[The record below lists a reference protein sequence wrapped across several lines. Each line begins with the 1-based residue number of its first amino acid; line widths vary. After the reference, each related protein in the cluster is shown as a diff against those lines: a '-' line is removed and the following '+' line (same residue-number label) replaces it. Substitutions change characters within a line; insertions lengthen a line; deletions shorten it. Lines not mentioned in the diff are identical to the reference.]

1 MLTPLPFS
9 LHASL
14 GCPPHADL
22 AVSLAWELSDLDG
35 HQLECGL
42 DVLAAATLTD
52 LPADPAARLTALGE
66 PVTAGALRPRAH
78 GGVRD
83 LLIGDVVAD
92 GRGHPVALAVVLV
105 EVARRAG
112 IDVGI
117 VAGDADHYLADQ
129 HSDEPWLLD
138 PATGHVI
145 DAMEFPRFCG
155 HLMAG
160 PSGPAGR
167 ISVHAVD
174 PAVSGA
180 VQARCRR
187 VGAFVGEVDP
197 ADRRR
202 AGSLAAVAA
211 QLGQADSA

>member
-92 GRGHPVALAVVLV
+92 GRGHPLALAVVLV

-117 VAGDADHYLADQ
+117 VAGGADHYLADQ

-138 PATGHVI
+138 PATGQVI
-145 DAMEFPRFCG
+145 DATVLDGE
-155 HLMAG
+155 LTW
-160 PSGPAGR
+160 
-167 ISVHAVD
+167 
-174 PAVSGA
+174 
-180 VQARCRR
+180 RCAHQ
-187 VGAFVGEVDP
+187 V
-197 ADRRR
+197 
-202 AGSLAAVAA
+202 VAA
-211 QLGQADSA
+211 LLDLAQPRYERIGDLRHALRVAELRCLLPFDDESRADARARLRHLNSRLN

>member
-14 GCPPHADL
+14 GCPPRADL

-66 PVTAGALRPRAH
+66 PVTAGALRPSAH

-117 VAGDADHYLADQ
+117 VAGGADHYLADQ

-145 DAMEFPRFCG
+145 DATALDAE
-155 HLMAG
+155 LTW
-160 PSGPAGR
+160 
-167 ISVHAVD
+167 
-174 PAVSGA
+174 
-180 VQARCRR
+180 RCAHQ
-187 VGAFVGEVDP
+187 V
-197 ADRRR
+197 
-202 AGSLAAVAA
+202 VAA
-211 QLGQADSA
+211 LLYLAQPR